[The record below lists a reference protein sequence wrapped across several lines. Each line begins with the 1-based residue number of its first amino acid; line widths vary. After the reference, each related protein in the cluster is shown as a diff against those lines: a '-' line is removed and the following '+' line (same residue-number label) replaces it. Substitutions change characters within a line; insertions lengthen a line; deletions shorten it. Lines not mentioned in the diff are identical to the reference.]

1 MSSSTDSRVLAI
13 LARVVRRD
21 ASTLK
26 PTQDLASDLDVNSA
40 SALELLSTLEE
51 ELSIEISEV
60 EAAKLRTVG
69 DVLAFVA
76 SKSKV

>member
-1 MSSSTDSRVLAI
+1 VSSTTDARVLEI

-26 PTQDLASDLDVNSA
+26 PGLDLASDLDVGSA
-40 SALELLSTLEE
+40 QALELLATLEE

-69 DVLAFVA
+69 DVLAYVA
-76 SKSKV
+76 RVKR

>member
-1 MSSSTDSRVLAI
+1 MSSPTDARVLAI
-13 LARVVRRD
+13 LAKVIRRD
-21 ASTLK
+21 AATLK
-26 PTQDLASDLDVNSA
+26 PGLDLARDLDVGSA
-40 SALELLSTLEE
+40 QALELLATLEE

-76 SKSKV
+76 RAKS